1 MFVYIYT
8 KSVYVSHVIKYL
20 ITCYIYYVYY
30 IYSACI
36 TAIVCF
42 DIGAL
47 LYVGVLVFLN
57 IHIEKH

>member
-8 KSVYVSHVIKYL
+8 KSVYVSQVIK
-20 ITCYIYYVYY
+20 
-30 IYSACI
+30 YSACI
-36 TAIVCF
+36 AAIVYF
-42 DIGAL
+42 DKCAL